1 MARLPPSRHTLHRRL
16 RLLDRRTR
24 RHPPLRTTFLPAA
37 LATCH
42 SRGLPT
48 QRRHRSDPNATSRTR
63 SPRCGGALSPPLPE
77 LSRDALVATR
87 RSAKRQEFPITDAV
101 RLAEGWKS
109 CRHWIPR
116 FTPMSAT
123 TRDAP
128 GPGFYTA
135 RRRSPATRWWPAMD
149 AVGVDGAVLVSP
161 FSMYR
166 YDASYACEVFAKHS
180 TRFRLVK
187 PVDPTDPR
195 V

>member
-42 SRGLPT
+42 SRGSPT

-87 RSAKRQEFPITDAV
+87 RSARRHEFPITDAV
-101 RLAEGWKS
+101 RLTINSAENPDLLTK
-109 CRHWIPR
+109 
-116 FTPMSAT
+116 
-123 TRDAP
+123 
-128 GPGFYTA
+128 Y
-135 RRRSPATRWWPAMD
+135 RRYGQSGESRS
-149 AVGVDGAVLVSP
+149 VYG
-161 FSMYR
+161 
-166 YDASYACEVFAKHS
+166 
-180 TRFRLVK
+180 
-187 PVDPTDPR
+187 
-195 V
+195 

>member
-16 RLLDRRTR
+16 RFLDRRTR

-87 RSAKRQEFPITDAV
+87 RSARRHEFPITDAV
-101 RLAEGWKS
+101 RLAVEGLA
-109 CRHWIPR
+109 
-116 FTPMSAT
+116 MSELNI
-123 TRDAP
+123 
-128 GPGFYTA
+128 
-135 RRRSPATRWWPAMD
+135 SRWNMIAY
-149 AVGVDGAVLVSP
+149 VSV
-161 FSMYR
+161 
-166 YDASYACEVFAKHS
+166 AQTEVSA
-180 TRFRLVK
+180 
-187 PVDPTDPR
+187 
-195 V
+195 